1 MLVVG
6 GLEKNKLAFLFLLM
20 LNLCR
25 RCYIILMVHFH
36 IWVCFWKKILFYC
49 SRNELNKDLVIIIEF
64 GASSAEIKLF
74 FQILQTQICKC
85 TLPDQQQQQ
94 CADVKRA
101 SITKMKNQSI
111 KVSFNSIKKH
121 IMYLQLHICCNSE

>member
-1 MLVVG
+1 MSALLYYSDG
-6 GLEKNKLAFLFLLM
+6 ALSYLSLFL
-20 LNLCR
+20 
-25 RCYIILMVHFH
+25 
-36 IWVCFWKKILFYC
+36 KKILFYC
-49 SRNELNKDLVIIIEF
+49 SRNELNKDLVIIIKF
-64 GASSAEIKLF
+64 GASRAEIKLF

-101 SITKMKNQSI
+101 SITKNEKSVNKSLIQ
-111 KVSFNSIKKH
+111 VYQKH